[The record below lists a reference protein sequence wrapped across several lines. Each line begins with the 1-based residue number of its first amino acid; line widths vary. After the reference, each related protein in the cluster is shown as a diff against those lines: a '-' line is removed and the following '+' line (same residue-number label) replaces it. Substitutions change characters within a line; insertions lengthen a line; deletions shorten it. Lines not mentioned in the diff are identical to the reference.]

1 MAHLLGT
8 GKPIWETPAG
18 DLGTIQEG
26 KFYQVTLS
34 AFEEESSPQ
43 SSTTLHYTLIAGELP
58 DGIQVT
64 KTGFIEGVPRAIS
77 SVKGVPT
84 EVAENVTSKFT
95 VRAFTKNEDETV
107 FRVADRTFS
116 IIVTGQDIPEWKT
129 TAGSLGTFIDGNK
142 ISLQLE
148 YEDPDPGQT
157 VTTNL
162 LSGSLPPGI
171 TLSDQGLLSGVLE
184 PVVRLPGDALPGYDV
199 TPFDKYPLDI
209 ATRSSSQN
217 YQFTV
222 EVSDGID
229 SNVRTFEMF
238 VHSRDDLTADSGI
251 LTADGGIL
259 TADTGVRRTPF
270 LTTPSTDLGI
280 VRHDNF
286 FAFKFDA
293 IDTDGD
299 AIQFSITVGA
309 GVGFDADGSL
319 FDAEGVGFDRGT
331 LSLPPGLSI
340 DTNTGFFYGNI
351 PDVGLT
357 ETTYTFAVQV
367 MKKDDNTIKSPLT
380 YFTITIIGN
389 IDTDVTWV
397 TPTTTVGTTTN
408 VISTISNGDI
418 SQLYVEAQML
428 SGTPVEYRLKAGTNS
443 SLPQGLTLLPS
454 GNIVG
459 MASFQGFTLDK
470 GTTTFDE
477 ELGTRLKVDPTT
489 LDRTYTF
496 TVEAFNAEKKIA
508 TSKTF
513 NIIINQK
520 YKKPYE
526 TLYIKAF
533 TEKEDRDTLNELL
546 DNQDIF
552 NSDHIYRLD
561 DPNFGKATSIEY
573 QHAFGLHSSSLNDYA
588 TAVQLN
594 HHRKDLVLGEIKTAQ
609 ALDVNDNILYEVV
622 YSEING
628 GLLNNDG
635 QSVSL
640 AVTLDTTAN
649 INGVDYNTVYPASL
663 LNMQTRLI
671 NQTGQFGEILP
682 DWMKSK
688 QTDGKVLGFTPAWVI
703 AYTKPGRSKQIAYN
717 IKENFTGKLNSI
729 DFTID
734 RYIIDRRASQHWDFT
749 NQEFLT
755 GTQTTFDDTG
765 ILSSLTFKKQVNL
778 ATEQAFSDIDGQT
791 LAHLASLGGID
802 GKTTLAELNGK
813 TLVFAKQEGFPAG
826 TDEAFTTSSSTIV
839 PGQDDAL
846 EDSTENNDRMS
857 IWTISVNSET
867 NIITLTKTTDTT
879 TNDYIKITEGLSYG
893 NSFLFFPTSSAPG
906 LRFVSW
912 QHTNFEDTVE
922 TLFDGGSTRF
932 ISKADVYVSD
942 DKFDKYVLY
951 PKHNIIGNED
961 YITNG

>member
-1 MAHLLGT
+1 MSHILGT

-26 KFYQVTLS
+26 KFYKLTLS
-34 AFEEESSPQ
+34 AYEEGTDPQ
-43 SSTTLHYTLIAGELP
+43 SSETLYYTMIAGELP
-58 DGIQVT
+58 EGIQCR
-64 KTGFIEGVPRAIS
+64 KTGLIEGVPKAVS
-77 SVKGVPT
+77 SVQGVPL
-84 EVAENVTSKFT
+84 EVGENVTSKFT
-95 VRAFTKNEDETV
+95 VRVYTENEDETV
-107 FRVADRTFS
+107 YRVADRTFS
-116 IIVTGQDIPEWKT
+116 ITVTGQDIPQWTT
-129 TAGSLGTFIDGNK
+129 TAGNLGTFIDGNQVA
-142 ISLQLE
+142 IQLE

-162 LSGSLPPGI
+162 LSGTLPPGI
-171 TLSDQGLLSGVLE
+171 TLSDSGLLSGVLI
-184 PVVRLPGDALPGYDV
+184 PAVRLPGDAIPGYDV
-199 TPFDKYPLDI
+199 TAFDKYPLDY

-222 EVSDGID
+222 EVTDGKD
-229 SNVRTFEMF
+229 SNVRTFEMY
-238 VHSRDDLTADSGI
+238 VYSRDDITGDSDLLTGDITFLTADI
-251 LTADGGIL
+251 
-259 TADTGVRRTPF
+259 GVRRTPY
-270 LTTPSTDLGI
+270 LTTPSTDLGT

-286 FAFKFDA
+286 FAYKFDA

-299 AIQFSITVGA
+299 AIEYSVTLGSGI
-309 GVGFDADGSL
+309 GFDADGSL
-319 FDAEGVGFDRGT
+319 FDADGVGFDRGT
-331 LSLPPGLSI
+331 LSLPPGLAI
-340 DTNTGFFYGNI
+340 DSDTGWFYGTI
-351 PDVGLT
+351 PNVGLT

-367 MKKDDNTIKSPLT
+367 MKADDNTIKSPLT

-408 VISTISNGDI
+408 VIATIANGEV
-418 SQLYVEAQML
+418 SKLNVEAQML
-428 SGTPVEYRLKAGTNS
+428 SGARVEYRLKSGTNS
-443 SLPQGLTLLPS
+443 SLPQGLTLLSS

-459 MASFQGFTLDK
+459 LASFQGFTLDK

-477 ELGTRLKVDPTT
+477 ELGTRLVVDPTT
-489 LDRTYTF
+489 FDRTYTF
-496 TVEAFNAEKKIA
+496 TVEAYNAEKQIA

-513 NIIINQK
+513 NIIIDQK
-520 YKKPYE
+520 YTRPYE
-526 TLYIKAF
+526 TLYIKAL
-533 TEKEDRDTLNELL
+533 TERQDRDTLNSLL

-552 NSDHIYRLD
+552 NTNWIYRPD
-561 DPNFGKATSIEY
+561 DPNFGKATSVEY
-573 QHAFGLHSSSLNDYA
+573 QHAFGLYSSSLDDYV
-588 TAVQLN
+588 TAMQLN
-594 HHRKDLVLGEIKTAQ
+594 HYRKDLVLGEIKTAQ
-609 ALDVNDNILYEVV
+609 ALDANDNVLYEVV

-628 GLLNNDG
+628 ALLNNDG
-635 QSVSL
+635 KSVSL
-640 AVTLDTTAN
+640 AVALDTTAN
-649 INGVDYNTVYPASL
+649 INGVDYTTVYPASL

-688 QTDGKVLGFTPAWVI
+688 QTDGQVLGFTPAWVI

-717 IKENFTGKLNSI
+717 IKENFTSKLNTI

-749 NQEFLT
+749 NEEWLT
-755 GTQTTFDDTG
+755 GTETTFDDTN
-765 ILSSLTFKKQVNL
+765 IDASLTFKSQVNL

-802 GKTTLAELNGK
+802 GKTTSAELNGK
-813 TLVFAKQEGFPAG
+813 TLVFVKQEGFPAG

-839 PGQDDAL
+839 PGQDDAR

-867 NIITLTKTTDTT
+867 NIITLTKTTDTA
-879 TNDYIKITEGLSYG
+879 TNDYIKITEGLAYG
-893 NSFLFFPTSSAPG
+893 SNFLYFPTSPAPG
-906 LRFVSW
+906 LRYVNW
-912 QHTNFEDTVE
+912 QYANFEDTDQ

-932 ISKADVYVSD
+932 ISKADTYVSD
-942 DKFDKYVLY
+942 DRFDKYVLY